1 MVIVEEPLFF
11 LELSG
16 FSHGIYV
23 CESRDIIVN
32 LIMGNHLSVL
42 QHYCKILQKKKKD
55 SFKLVSFFLD

>member
-42 QHYCKILQKKKKD
+42 QHYCKILQKKKKRLFQT
-55 SFKLVSFFLD
+55 SEFLS